1 MIGIGINE
9 PCPFCKGKDKFISKA
24 ENSFVDHI
32 MKEHPEDMA
41 TYVFGMQDK
50 GM

>member
-1 MIGIGINE
+1 MIAIGNDE
-9 PCPFCKGKDKFISKA
+9 PCPFCKGKDKFVNNPDVNFI
-24 ENSFVDHI
+24 DHL

-41 TYVFGMQDK
+41 TYLFGMQNK